1 MDKERG
7 LIAGI
12 DLSGTRIQASVYSH
26 NSGSVQSVKLTEDS
40 HEKTNL
46 INVIAECMRA
56 TGESQIKSICV
67 TIADYN
73 GDEIAAVMAD
83 LEKCGAVK
91 GHWQI
96 LSRVESFAYYAYKQ
110 KSELHSMGVVLMD
123 YTQEGL
129 KCDHLA
135 IRKSDNTSYLLQEHT
150 GYTSD
155 VLKEVY
161 GSKNI
166 DGAENELCTFAEDYF
181 ARRRVSAAYLTGE
194 GFDIEK
200 LPERFAKLMVTRR
213 KAFVGQNLF
222 ARGACFAAI
231 DMLRP
236 EIFRNVVVLL
246 DNHVKCGIE
255 IDISSYGKPM
265 RFRMVRPGVNWTL
278 AGRTIECILEDIRSI
293 TFKVITTDN
302 TSYDEVVDISE
313 IPFREGRTTRISIH
327 VEFMDADRCN
337 ITIKDL
343 GFGEFV
349 KSSGKVIH
357 IIEKRL
363 FRLIAC
369 RQENFAAAVGC
380 AKLIHGRSFI
390 NCHFCF
396 TVSFDVGSVNSLR
409 SVSSAEDKVYGAAW
423 FGICSD
429 SFDDSGKL
437 IFVDLQF
444 FDL

>member
-12 DLSGTRIQASVYSH
+12 DLSGTRIEASVYSH

-73 GDEIAAVMAD
+73 GDDIAAVMAE
-83 LEKCGAVK
+83 LEKCGAMK

-166 DGAENELCTFAEDYF
+166 DGAENELCTFAED
-181 ARRRVSAAYLTGE
+181 
-194 GFDIEK
+194 
-200 LPERFAKLMVTRR
+200 
-213 KAFVGQNLF
+213 
-222 ARGACFAAI
+222 
-231 DMLRP
+231 
-236 EIFRNVVVLL
+236 
-246 DNHVKCGIE
+246 
-255 IDISSYGKPM
+255 
-265 RFRMVRPGVNWTL
+265 
-278 AGRTIECILEDIRSI
+278 
-293 TFKVITTDN
+293 
-302 TSYDEVVDISE
+302 
-313 IPFREGRTTRISIH
+313 
-327 VEFMDADRCN
+327 
-337 ITIKDL
+337 
-343 GFGEFV
+343 
-349 KSSGKVIH
+349 
-357 IIEKRL
+357 
-363 FRLIAC
+363 
-369 RQENFAAAVGC
+369 
-380 AKLIHGRSFI
+380 
-390 NCHFCF
+390 
-396 TVSFDVGSVNSLR
+396 
-409 SVSSAEDKVYGAAW
+409 
-423 FGICSD
+423 
-429 SFDDSGKL
+429 
-437 IFVDLQF
+437 
-444 FDL
+444 

>member
-150 GYTSD
+150 GYTS
-155 VLKEVY
+155 
-161 GSKNI
+161 
-166 DGAENELCTFAEDYF
+166 
-181 ARRRVSAAYLTGE
+181 
-194 GFDIEK
+194 
-200 LPERFAKLMVTRR
+200 
-213 KAFVGQNLF
+213 
-222 ARGACFAAI
+222 
-231 DMLRP
+231 
-236 EIFRNVVVLL
+236 
-246 DNHVKCGIE
+246 
-255 IDISSYGKPM
+255 SYGKPM

-357 IIEKRL
+357 RE
-363 FRLIAC
+363 LI
-369 RQENFAAAVGC
+369 
-380 AKLIHGRSFI
+380 
-390 NCHFCF
+390 
-396 TVSFDVGSVNSLR
+396 LR
-409 SVSSAEDKVYGAAW
+409 S
-423 FGICSD
+423 
-429 SFDDSGKL
+429 
-437 IFVDLQF
+437 
-444 FDL
+444 

>member
-12 DLSGTRIQASVYSH
+12 DLSGTRIEASVYSH

-73 GDEIAAVMAD
+73 GDDIAAVMAE
-83 LEKCGAVK
+83 LEKCGAMK

-293 TFKVITTDN
+293 TFKVLTTDN

-357 IIEKRL
+357 REL
-363 FRLIAC
+363 
-369 RQENFAAAVGC
+369 
-380 AKLIHGRSFI
+380 
-390 NCHFCF
+390 
-396 TVSFDVGSVNSLR
+396 TLR
-409 SVSSAEDKVYGAAW
+409 S
-423 FGICSD
+423 
-429 SFDDSGKL
+429 
-437 IFVDLQF
+437 
-444 FDL
+444 